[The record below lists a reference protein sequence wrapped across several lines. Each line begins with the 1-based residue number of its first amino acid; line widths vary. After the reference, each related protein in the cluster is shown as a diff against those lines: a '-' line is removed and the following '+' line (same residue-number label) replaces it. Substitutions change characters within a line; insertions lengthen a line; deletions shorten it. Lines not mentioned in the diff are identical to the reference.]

1 MKTSALNVTNV
12 TPSSTK
18 TLTLY
23 DMEET
28 VNYGPD
34 RKATRCDY
42 TNGMASSTDA
52 LENFAFFCSK
62 TNVNPFKP
70 TVTHPSQARVNAS
83 KKGSNSLEGIQYG
96 VILDDIITETDTTD
110 AAYRVDY
117 PVRIEIRITQ
127 QNHPAVTNAQV
138 RQLLGRA
145 VSTLIKED
153 NTDRL
158 AMLRANSLS
167 ITAD

>member
-1 MKTSALNVTNV
+1 MKVSNLNVTNV
-12 TPSSTK
+12 TPSVAK
-18 TLTLY
+18 TLALY
-23 DMEET
+23 DMKET
-28 VNYGPD
+28 TNYGPD

-42 TNGMASSTDA
+42 SNGMASTSDA

-62 TNVNPFKP
+62 TNVSPFKP
-70 TVTHPSQARVNAS
+70 TVTYPSQARINAS

-117 PVRIEIRITQ
+117 PVRIEIRFTH
-127 QNHPAVTNAQV
+127 QNHPAVTNAQI
-138 RQLLGRA
+138 RELLGRA

-153 NTDRL
+153 NVDRL

-167 ITAD
+167 ITAA